1 MKQHL
6 TSFVSLSDGGPD
18 LHSDRTSRWSLGLKL
33 GFQLG
38 LGIALSL
45 GAASVAH
52 SQSAGGTGTSGAT
65 TGVPLMK
72 PPLAPPKAAAKPGE
86 PRTITWDNLV
96 PADWDPFKDFKGL
109 NFNLLDDG
117 DPRAA
122 QMLKRMREV
131 WDNAPVNAQ
140 LVGQSVRIPGFVVPL
155 EDGKEGVKEFLLVPY
170 FGACVHSP
178 PPPANQ
184 IIHVLPKIP
193 AKGLRSMDTV
203 WITGTLVTVRTDSY
217 MGAASYRIEAVE
229 VAPYQEK
236 PK

>member
-1 MKQHL
+1 MKMLSH
-6 TSFVSLSDGGPD
+6 SIVSIAALALALGGGLLSTVQGQ
-18 LHSDRTSRWSLGLKL
+18 T
-33 GFQLG
+33 
-38 LGIALSL
+38 
-45 GAASVAH
+45 
-52 SQSAGGTGTSGAT
+52 AGGGTS
-65 TGVPLMK
+65 GVPLMK
-72 PPLAPPKAAAKPGE
+72 PALQGAVKPGTA
-86 PRTITWDNLV
+86 RTITWDNLV
-96 PADWDPFKDFKGL
+96 PADWDPFKEFKGM

-140 LVGQSVRIPGFVVPL
+140 LVGQTVRIPGFVVPL

-184 IIHVLPKIP
+184 IIHVLPKTP

-203 WITGTLVTVRTDSY
+203 WITGTLATVRTDSY

-229 VAPYQEK
+229 VAPYSEK

>member
-1 MKQHL
+1 MKQRMI
-6 TSFVSLSDGGPD
+6 SFVSLLGWRSG
-18 LHSDRTSRWSLGLKL
+18 LNLGLRRAL
-33 GFQLG
+33 QLG
-38 LGIALSL
+38 LCLALGL
-45 GAASVAH
+45 GAATVAH
-52 SQSAGGTGTSGAT
+52 AQAAGAS

-109 NFNLLDDG
+109 NFNLMDDG

-140 LVGQSVRIPGFVVPL
+140 LVGQTVRIPGFVVPL

-184 IIHVLPKIP
+184 IIHVLPKTP

-203 WITGTLVTVRTDSY
+203 WITGTLATVRTDSY
-217 MGAASYRIEAVE
+217 MGAAGYRIEAVD